1 MARTYHYGVTENL
14 CAANKSKMADA
25 LNGIRSNLKIFRL
38 TVNIFS
44 NEIKNVKKRKSVRED
59 NMRRFACAAAAIA
72 LAASVPPA
80 KADMAAA
87 EKWVDSEFQPST
99 LSREDQLKEM
109 QWFIDAAKPF
119 AGMEIN
125 VLSET
130 IPTHEY
136 ESKTLTKAFEE
147 ITGIK
152 VNHQV
157 LGEGEV
163 VQAVQT
169 QMQTGRNLYDGY
181 INDSD
186 LIGTHSRLQ
195 LAINLTDWMA
205 GEGKDVTDPML
216 DVDDFMGKSFTTGPD
231 GKLYQLPDQ
240 QFANLYWFRKDWFDR
255 EDLKAQF
262 KEIYGYDLGVPV
274 NWSAYEDIA
283 EFFSEH
289 VKEIDGVRI
298 YGHMD
303 YGKRAPDLGWR
314 MTDAWLSMAGEGSK
328 GLPNGVPVDEWG
340 IRMEEGTCNPV
351 GASVSRGGGAN
362 SPAAV
367 YAIRKWDEWLRKYAP
382 PGSASYDFYQS
393 LPALSQGNVAQQIF
407 WYTAFTA
414 SMVAPKSEGNNTVDD
429 EGKPLWR
436 MAPSPHGPYWEEGQ
450 KLGYQDAGSWTLF
463 KSTPVD
469 RRKAAWLY
477 AQFTVSKTVD
487 VKKSHVGLTFIR
499 DSTVRHESFTERA
512 PKLGGLVEFY
522 RSPDRVLWTPTGINV
537 PDYPKLA
544 QIWWQQI
551 GDVNSGAFTPQQA
564 MDRLASEMD
573 VTMGR
578 MQQADESANVYG
590 GCGPRL
596 NPEVDPQEWLNKPGS
611 PKAKLENEK
620 PKGETIAYE
629 ELIKRWES
637 AN

>member
-1 MARTYHYGVTENL
+1 MKRHLLTT
-14 CAANKSKMADA
+14 AAV
-25 LNGIRSNLKIFRL
+25 L
-38 TVNIFS
+38 
-44 NEIKNVKKRKSVRED
+44 
-59 NMRRFACAAAAIA
+59 A
-72 LAASVPPA
+72 LAWLPGQAS
-80 KADMAAA
+80 ADMAAA
-87 EKWVDSEFQPST
+87 EKWINDEFQPSA
-99 LSREDQLKEM
+99 LSKEEQKAEM
-109 QWFIDAAKPF
+109 EWFIKAAEPF

-152 VNHQV
+152 INHQL

-169 QMQTGRNLYDGY
+169 QMQTGRNLYDAY

-195 LAINLTDWMA
+195 LAVNLSDWMA
-205 GEGKDVTDPML
+205 GEGKDVTNPML
-216 DVDDFMGKSFTTGPD
+216 DIDDFMGKSFTTGPD

-255 EDLKAQF
+255 EDLQKRF
-262 KEIYGYDLGVPV
+262 KEKYGYDLGVPV

-283 EFFSEH
+283 EFFSED
-289 VKEIDGVRI
+289 VKEIDGVRV

-328 GLPNGVPVDEWG
+328 GLPNGRPIDEWG
-340 IRMEEGTCNPV
+340 IRMEEGSCNPA
-351 GASVSRGGGAN
+351 GASVTRGGGTN
-362 SPAAV
+362 GPAAV

-382 PGSASYDFYQS
+382 PGAADYDFYQS

-414 SMVAPKSEGNNTVDD
+414 SMVAPKSDGNNTVDD
-429 EGKPLWR
+429 AGNPQWR

-450 KLGYQDAGSWTLF
+450 KLGYQDAGSWTIM
-463 KSTPVD
+463 KSTPTE
-469 RRKAAWLY
+469 RAKAAWLY
-477 AQFTVSKTVD
+477 AQFVVSKTVD

-512 PKLGGLVEFY
+512 PKLGGLIEFY
-522 RSPDRVLWTPTGINV
+522 RSPDRVLWTPTGVNV

-544 QIWWQQI
+544 QLWWQQI
-551 GDVNSGAFTPQQA
+551 GDVNSGAFTPQEA
-564 MDRLASEMD
+564 MDRLAGEMD
-573 VTMGR
+573 LVMSR
-578 MQQADESANVYG
+578 MEAADKAANVYG

-596 NPEVDPQEWLNKPGS
+596 NEPKDPSEWLGKGGA
-611 PKAKLENEK
+611 KAKLDNEK
-620 PKGETIAYE
+620 PQGETISYE
-629 ELIKRWES
+629 ELIKRWQ
-637 AN
+637 

>member
-1 MARTYHYGVTENL
+1 MRNL
-14 CAANKSKMADA
+14 MMGAS
-25 LNGIRSNLKIFRL
+25 
-38 TVNIFS
+38 T
-44 NEIKNVKKRKSVRED
+44 
-59 NMRRFACAAAAIA
+59 A
-72 LAASVPPA
+72 LAMMLMAPSA
-80 KADMAAA
+80 FADMAAA
-87 EKWVDSEFQPST
+87 EKWIADEFQPSA
-99 LSREDQLKEM
+99 LSMDEQKSEM
-109 QWFIDAAKPF
+109 EWFIKAAEPF
-119 AGMEIN
+119 KGMEIN

-130 IPTHEY
+130 IPTHTY
-136 ESKTLTKAFEE
+136 ESETLTKAFEE

-152 VNHQV
+152 VNHQL

-169 QMQTGRNLYDGY
+169 QMQTGRNLYDAY

-195 LAINLTDWMA
+195 LAINLSDFMEGA
-205 GEGKDVTDPML
+205 GKDVTNPNL
-216 DVDDFMGKSFTTGPD
+216 DIDDFMGKSFTTGPD

-255 EDLKAQF
+255 EDLQKAF
-262 KEIYGYDLGVPV
+262 KKKYGYDLGVPI

-283 EFFSEH
+283 EFFSED
-289 VKEIDGVRI
+289 VKEIDGTRI

-314 MTDAWLSMAGEGSK
+314 MTDAWLSMAGAGSK
-328 GLPNGVPVDEWG
+328 GLPNGTPVDEWG

-351 GASVSRGGGAN
+351 GASVTRGGAAN
-362 SPAAV
+362 GPAAV

-414 SMVAPKSEGNNTVDD
+414 SMVAPKEDGNNTVDD
-429 EGKPLWR
+429 EGNPLWR

-450 KLGYQDAGSWTLF
+450 KLGYQDAGSWTFL
-463 KSTPVD
+463 KSTPEKN
-469 RRKAAWLY
+469 RKAAWLY
-477 AQFTVSKTVD
+477 AQFVVSKTVD

-499 DSTVRHESFTERA
+499 DSTVNHESFTERA

-522 RSPDRVLWTPTGINV
+522 RSPDRVMWTPTGNNV

-551 GDVNSGAFTPQQA
+551 GDVNSGAFTPQEA
-564 MDRLASEMD
+564 MDRLAEEMD
-573 VTMGR
+573 IVMGR
-578 MQQADESANVYG
+578 MQRADERGDVYG

-596 NPEVDPQEWLNKPGS
+596 NEPKEASFWLDKPGS
-611 PKAKLENEK
+611 PKKKLANEK
-620 PKGETIAYE
+620 PQGETIAYD
-629 ELIKRWES
+629 ELIKRW
-637 AN
+637 AAK

>member
-1 MARTYHYGVTENL
+1 MKRNL
-14 CAANKSKMADA
+14 
-25 LNGIRSNLKIFRL
+25 
-38 TVNIFS
+38 
-44 NEIKNVKKRKSVRED
+44 
-59 NMRRFACAAAAIA
+59 
-72 LAASVPPA
+72 LAAVAAGALLATSGPA
-80 KADMAAA
+80 FAGMEEAK
-87 EKWVDSEFQPST
+87 KWIDNEFQPST
-99 LSREDQLKEM
+99 LTKEE
-109 QWFIDAAKPF
+109 QQAELEWFIKAAEPF
-119 AGMEIN
+119 KGMEIN

-136 ESKTLTKAFEE
+136 ESKVLTKAFEE

-152 VNHQV
+152 VNHQL

-169 QMQTGRNLYDGY
+169 QMQTNRNLYDAY

-195 LAINLTDWMA
+195 LAVNLTDWMA
-205 GEGKDVTDPML
+205 GDGKDVTLPTL
-216 DVDDFMGKSFTTGPD
+216 DIDDFIGKSFTTGPD

-255 EDLKAQF
+255 PELQKQF
-262 KEIYGYDLGVPV
+262 KEMYGYDLGVPV

-289 VKEIDGVRI
+289 VKEIDGVRV

-314 MTDAWLSMAGEGSK
+314 MTDAWLSMAGAGSK
-328 GLPNGVPVDEWG
+328 GLPNGQPIDEWG
-340 IRMEEGTCNPV
+340 IRMEEGSCNPE

-362 SPAAV
+362 GPAAV

-382 PGSASYDFYQS
+382 PGAADYDFYQS

-477 AQFTVSKTVD
+477 AQFTVAKTTSL
-487 VKKSHVGLTFIR
+487 KKSHVGLTIIR
-499 DSTVRHESFTERA
+499 DSDINHQSFTDRA

-522 RSPDRVLWTPTGINV
+522 RSPDRVLWSPTGVNV

-551 GDVNSGAFTPQQA
+551 GDVNSGAFTPQEA
-564 MDRLASEMD
+564 MDRLAQEMD
-573 VTMGR
+573 TTMAR
-578 MQQADESANVYG
+578 MERADKANNTYG

-596 NPEVDPQEWLNKPGS
+596 NEPKDPSEWIGKGGA
-611 PKAKLENEK
+611 KAKLPNEK
-620 PKGETIAYE
+620 PQGETIAYD
-629 ELIKRWES
+629 ELIKRWQ